1 MGFGDIDFKEIMKQA
16 GKALELGDMSETD
29 RNTFLANSGKAFAS
43 DWKIMMG
50 KGKKSVPDW
59 NAIAKESFGKK
70 KKGKKNKKSEEEI
83 LEKCAEYAQK
93 AVEGA
98 TLSTDVQG
106 AAGNGAATQEST
118 GSGAA
123 AQEDAKKSRRLSDD
137 ALRASKTTGSRTK
150 ASDRKMV
157 GRRAGVSGMKASGM
171 RSADG
176 TSYLRTRA
184 LGGSACEKDMEGIR
198 AAVRTADAERM
209 REAIV
214 WSEILGEPVSVR
226 RRKKRMNH

>member
-16 GKALELGDMSETD
+16 GKALELGDMSEAD

-43 DWKIMMG
+43 DWKMMMG

-59 NAIAKESFGKK
+59 NAIAKESFSKK

-83 LEKCAEYAQK
+83 LAKCAEYAQK

-98 TLSTDVQG
+98 ALSADVQG
-106 AAGNGAATQEST
+106 AAGNGAVAQENT
-118 GSGAA
+118 GSGVD
-123 AQEDAKKSRRLSDD
+123 AQKDAKKSRRLSDE
-137 ALRASKTTGSRTK
+137 ALRAAKTTGSR
-150 ASDRKMV
+150 ANS
-157 GRRAGVSGMKASGM
+157 S
-171 RSADG
+171 
-176 TSYLRTRA
+176 
-184 LGGSACEKDMEGIR
+184 GSACETDMEGIR

>member
-1 MGFGDIDFKEIMKQA
+1 MGFGNIDFKEIMKQA
-16 GKALELGDMSETD
+16 GKALELGDMSETE

-43 DWKIMMG
+43 DWKMMMG

-70 KKGKKNKKSEEEI
+70 KKGRKNKKSEEEI
-83 LEKCAEYAQK
+83 LTRCAEYAQK

-98 TLSTDVQG
+98 ALSADVQG
-106 AAGNGAATQEST
+106 AAGNDAAAQENT
-118 GSGAA
+118 GSGAD
-123 AQEDAKKSRRLSDD
+123 AQKDAKKSRRLSDD
-137 ALRASKTTGSRTK
+137 ALRTAKVSGSR
-150 ASDRKMV
+150 ANS
-157 GRRAGVSGMKASGM
+157 S
-171 RSADG
+171 
-176 TSYLRTRA
+176 
-184 LGGSACEKDMEGIR
+184 GSACETDMEGIR